1 MSKKIMKAVL
11 SLGLAS
17 SFIITGNFNIVKA
30 SQANDFAQMTP
41 DQQEANY
48 GNKMFFKPVDQN
60 GIKSFVGDPMPYYEN
75 GKYYM
80 YYLKDGGDSF
90 RHSIYLATTKDFVN
104 YEEYKKP
111 IIETEGIGQEEWIGT
126 GSMVKVKNEYLY
138 FYTEDIRSLTEK

>member
-48 GNKMFFKPVDQN
+48 GNKMLW
-60 GIKSFVGDPMPYYEN
+60 
-75 GKYYM
+75 GK
-80 YYLKDGGDSF
+80 
-90 RHSIYLATTKDFVN
+90 R
-104 YEEYKKP
+104 
-111 IIETEGIGQEEWIGT
+111 
-126 GSMVKVKNEYLY
+126 
-138 FYTEDIRSLTEK
+138 